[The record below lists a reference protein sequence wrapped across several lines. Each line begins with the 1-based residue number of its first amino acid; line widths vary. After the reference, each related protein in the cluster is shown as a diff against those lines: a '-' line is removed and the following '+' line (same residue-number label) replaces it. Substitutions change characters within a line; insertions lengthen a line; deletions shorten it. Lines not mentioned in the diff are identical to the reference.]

1 MGAEGYLGR
10 AGDELARTRLAQ
22 YSRYATLLEEQES
35 ALEDDDLDRFERLGE
50 EIEQLQSDVGPAD
63 AALAGASDDS
73 GFTAEAVRLLEGARI
88 RGERIRERL
97 SSERGEKA
105 DAIREQ
111 SARRPQL
118 RRYLSESGGGAS
130 RLDVRS

>member
-63 AALAGASDDS
+63 AALTGASDDS

-118 RRYLSESGGGAS
+118 RRYLSESGGGAP